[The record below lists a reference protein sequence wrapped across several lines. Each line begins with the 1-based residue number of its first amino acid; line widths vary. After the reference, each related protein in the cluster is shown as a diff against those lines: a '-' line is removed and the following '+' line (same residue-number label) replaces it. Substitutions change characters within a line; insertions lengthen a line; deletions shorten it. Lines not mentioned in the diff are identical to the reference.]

1 MAYILG
7 AQCELGRRHGHP
19 DTRAWIEALRDLA
32 SRTGMKELTLRSLR
46 HGAALG
52 NKGDEA
58 AAAML
63 AAEIDAD

>member
-1 MAYILG
+1 VFAVLSWSS
-7 AQCELGRRHGHP
+7 RRS
-19 DTRAWIEALRDLA
+19 RAAVTTEALRNLA

-46 HGAALG
+46 HGAAVG

-63 AAEIDAD
+63 AAELGTD

>member
-1 MAYILG
+1 M
-7 AQCELGRRHGHP
+7 
-19 DTRAWIEALRDLA
+19 EALRNLA

-63 AAEIDAD
+63 AAELGTD

>member
-1 MAYILG
+1 M
-7 AQCELGRRHGHP
+7 
-19 DTRAWIEALRDLA
+19 EALRNLA

-58 AAAML
+58 AAGML
-63 AAEIDAD
+63 AAELDTD